1 MKAKDIINP
10 SSLSPIYFRFEFKGT
25 TLSYKDKVYIFV

>member
-1 MKAKDIINP
+1 MNTKNVIKP